1 MFSVKQLAGLHK
13 GSIICTHA
21 DKNFIFLLSE
31 KSLTIWVT
39 YTESEQLNAW
49 HTFRIIHSNDINA
62 IAMYN
67 NNNNTN
73 YTDNNNIISNITVVR

>member
-1 MFSVKQLAGLHK
+1 MTPKLCFQMFSVKQLAGLHK

-49 HTFRIIHSNDINA
+49 HTFKIIHSNDINA
-62 IAMYN
+62 IAM
-67 NNNNTN
+67 
-73 YTDNNNIISNITVVR
+73 